1 VSQVLRTTNWS
12 YLAFL
17 VLLFVAVSLFWATP
31 FLYPL
36 TILTTIFHE
45 LSHGLA
51 AILSGGAIDRLIINA
66 NGSGVAFTRGGSQL
80 LIAPAGYLG
89 ATLIGGAL
97 LFTARWRTAGRFV
110 LYALT
115 AILLVTTVLWI
126 RNGFGIFFTLLLAA
140 GFAGVAWRAPV
151 AVIRYLNPLVA
162 VALLRFAIDDAWGL
176 LRFTGSGQVNDAVIL
191 ERATGIPAVV
201 SATVWTLL
209 TLAISLLALYVV
221 TRRAPAERAPTPVRS
236 AAGDGDGDRPAAPT
250 SAGALDHRSLLK
262 QLESE
267 GLLESE
273 SRPRSS

>member
-1 VSQVLRTTNWS
+1 MSQVIRATNWS

-17 VLLFVAVSLFWATP
+17 LLLFGVVSVLWATP

-51 AILSGGAIDRLIINA
+51 AVISGGAIDRFLINP
-66 NGSGVAFTRGGSQL
+66 NGSGVAYTRGGSQL

-89 ATLIGGAL
+89 ATLAGGAL

-110 LYALT
+110 LAVL
-115 AILLVTTVLWI
+115 AVILLITTVLWI
-126 RNGFGIFFTLLLAA
+126 RNAFGIYFTLLLAA
-140 GFAGVAWRAPV
+140 GFAGVAWRAPAIV
-151 AVIRYLNPLVA
+151 VRYLNPLIA

-176 LRFTGSGQVNDAVIL
+176 LRFTGSGQINDAVIL
-191 ERATGIPAVV
+191 ERATGLPSGLSAV
-201 SATVWTLL
+201 VWTLL

-221 TRRAPAERAPTPVRS
+221 TRRAPTRAAPAPARS
-236 AAGDGDGDRPAAPT
+236 AATAVNLPAAPA
-250 SAGALDHRSLLK
+250 SSGDLDHRSLLK

-267 GLLESE
+267 GLLEPD
-273 SRPRSS
+273 SRPRGG